1 MTSRRWM
8 GALLACSGAVCSAQ
22 TRLPLI
28 AVMPFASR
36 SVDAEALDGIGAA
49 LSSELLRTGRMRVL
63 ERDQVD
69 AILREQSFQASGSCE
84 GGECAVELGR
94 LLSVDQ
100 MIVGSIAKVGE
111 TYSVTAR
118 QVRVGSGEVIR
129 SVTHNTRARVDAIL
143 TDIVPRIAR
152 ELAET
157 PDAVSDAAPIAKA
170 SKPDSPSP
178 RPAEAAG
185 GKRSV
190 WPWIAGGTVLLGAGA
205 TAAVLLLSDEAES
218 ASQTP
223 AVQDQSGRWETTVRW
238 K

>member
-1 MTSRRWM
+1 MTSGRWM
-8 GALLACSGAVCSAQ
+8 ISILACSGAVCSAQ
-22 TRLPLI
+22 TRLPLV

-170 SKPDSPSP
+170 STPDSPSP

-185 GKRSV
+185 GHRSV

-205 TAAVLLLSDEAES
+205 TVAVLLLSDEAES
-218 ASQTP
+218 APQTP
-223 AVQDQSGRWETTVRW
+223 PVQDQSGPWDTTVRW

>member
-8 GALLACSGAVCSAQ
+8 GAILACSGAVCSAQ
-22 TRLPLI
+22 ARLPLV

-63 ERDQVD
+63 ERGQVD

-170 SKPDSPSP
+170 STPDSPSP
-178 RPAEAAG
+178 RPAEAARVE
-185 GKRSV
+185 RSV

-223 AVQDQSGRWETTVRW
+223 AVQDQNGPWETTVRW

>member
-8 GALLACSGAVCSAQ
+8 GAILACSGAVCSAQ
-22 TRLPLI
+22 TRLPLV

-63 ERDQVD
+63 ERDQMD

-84 GGECAVELGR
+84 GGECAVEIGK

-143 TDIVPRIAR
+143 TDIVPKVAR

-157 PDAVSDAAPIAKA
+157 PDAVTDATPSAKA
-170 SKPDSPSP
+170 PPLDSPSP
-178 RPAEAAG
+178 RPAEGAG
-185 GKRSV
+185 SQRSA

-205 TAAVLLLSDEAES
+205 TVAVLLLSDEAAS
-218 ASQTP
+218 APPP
-223 AVQDQSGRWETTVRW
+223 AAQDQSGSWETTVRW

>member
-8 GALLACSGAVCSAQ
+8 GAILVCFGAVCAAES
-22 TRLPLI
+22 RLPLV

-36 SVDAEALDGIGAA
+36 SVDVEALDGIGAA

-63 ERDQVD
+63 ERGQMD

-143 TDIVPRIAR
+143 TDLVPRIAR
-152 ELAET
+152 DLAEPSDVVADAT
-157 PDAVSDAAPIAKA
+157 PPAKA
-170 SKPDSPSP
+170 PPLESPSRP
-178 RPAEAAG
+178 PAEVAG
-185 GKRSV
+185 GHRSV
-190 WPWIAGGTVLLGAGA
+190 WPWIAGGIVLLGAGA
-205 TAAVLLLSDEAES
+205 TVAVLLLSDEAES
-218 ASQTP
+218 APQTP
-223 AVQDQSGRWETTVRW
+223 SVQDQSGRWETTVRW

>member
-8 GALLACSGAVCSAQ
+8 GALLAYLGSVCSAE
-22 TRLPLI
+22 TRVPLV

-143 TDIVPRIAR
+143 TDIVPRVAR
-152 ELAET
+152 ELAQA
-157 PDAVSDAAPIAKA
+157 PDAVSDAAPTAKA
-170 SKPDSPSP
+170 SPPDSPSP

-185 GKRSV
+185 GRRPA

-205 TAAVLLLSDEAES
+205 TAAVLLLSEEAAS
-218 ASQTP
+218 ASPTP
-223 AVQDQSGRWETTVRW
+223 AAEDRSGPWETTVRW

>member
-8 GALLACSGAVCSAQ
+8 VAILACSGAVCSAQ
-22 TRLPLI
+22 TRLPLV

-49 LSSELLRTGRMRVL
+49 LSSELLSTGRMRVL
-63 ERDQVD
+63 ERNQVD
-69 AILREQSFQASGSCE
+69 AILREQNFQASGSCE

-152 ELAET
+152 ELAEP
-157 PDAVSDAAPIAKA
+157 PDAVVVATPPVKSPA
-170 SKPDSPSP
+170 PDSRSLP
-178 RPAEAAG
+178 PAEAAG

-218 ASQTP
+218 APQTP
-223 AVQDQSGRWETTVRW
+223 DVQGQSGPWETTVRW